1 MAKIHYD
8 ELTVGVPSK
17 ASSVNYENADGTKE
31 SVQSK
36 IEHMETVELTKE
48 EYDALP
54 YAEKHNGKDYLVK
67 GMSPMTAYNMPYK
80 DSTVGDGLDDI
91 KQNIADLSNNKI
103 SYKIYEFETANLPI
117 GTTYMDIPNLE
128 VEHFLG
134 CVYVAVSPT
143 YSYSDIGG
151 IYFRPSDNKLAITVS
166 HAQKL
171 TIRLIGFYT
180 E

>member
-48 EYDALP
+48 EYDSLS

-80 DSTVGDGLDDI
+80 DSTVGDGLDDV
-91 KQNIADLSNNKI
+91 KQDVADLNEHKLKEESFRLTTDATTGFATITLPTSKKI
-103 SYKIYEFETANLPI
+103 VGIDVEQAGYFAMFWKSASGVYGITAIRNDWTLGKNVTLSGTIY
-117 GTTYMDIPNLE
+117 
-128 VEHFLG
+128 
-134 CVYVAVSPT
+134 
-143 YSYSDIGG
+143 
-151 IYFRPSDNKLAITVS
+151 YFD
-166 HAQKL
+166 
-171 TIRLIGFYT
+171 
-180 E
+180 